1 MIPGETS
8 MAPSPIGAE
17 TGPEAAD
24 CTLANDLA
32 RDRAIAAEEP
42 VEASPRLPT
51 FDAVYHANASFV
63 WRNARR
69 LGVPYGAVEDV
80 MQEVFL
86 VVYRRLPEFEEDAAA
101 LAPGA
106 FTSMKAWLSA
116 ILIRVVRAHRRQ
128 ARRKDGAFEHAP
140 PSPDPDSLVD
150 RRVPS
155 PLEAA
160 ERDEAVQE
168 LYSILARMN
177 EERRE
182 VLVLSELEEL
192 TAPEIAQVL
201 QVNVNTVSWR
211 LGTAR
216 REFERMV
223 TKRRAAEA
231 RQHR

>member
-8 MAPSPIGAE
+8 MAPSPLGAE
-17 TGPEAAD
+17 TSPEAAD
-24 CTLANDLA
+24 RKLANDLGPH
-32 RDRAIAAEEP
+32 RAIPAEEP
-42 VEASPRLPT
+42 VEARPHPPT
-51 FDAVYHANASFV
+51 FDAVYHAYASFI

-69 LGVPYGAVEDV
+69 LGVPCGAVEDV

-86 VVYRRLPEFEEDAAA
+86 VVHRRLPEFEERAAA
-101 LAPGA
+101 LTPGS

-128 ARRKDGAFEHAP
+128 ARSKGGPFEHAP
-140 PSPDPDSLVD
+140 PSPEPDSLVD
-150 RRVPS
+150 RRSPS

-160 ERDEAVQE
+160 ERDEAVQT
-168 LYSILARMN
+168 LYAILARMN

-192 TAPEIAQVL
+192 TAPEIAQAL

-211 LGTAR
+211 LRTAR

-223 TKRRAAEA
+223 IKRRAAEP
-231 RQHR
+231 RHPR